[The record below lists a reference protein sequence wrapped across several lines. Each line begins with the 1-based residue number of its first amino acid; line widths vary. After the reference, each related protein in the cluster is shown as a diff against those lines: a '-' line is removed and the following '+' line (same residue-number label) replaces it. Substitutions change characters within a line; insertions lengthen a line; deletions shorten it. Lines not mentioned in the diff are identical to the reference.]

1 MKFGLTFLLIIV
13 LLAACAEQQTPKSYD
28 WQLRARFPV
37 PQVPENNPMT
47 AEKVELGRHL
57 FYDTRLSFN
66 EKQSCA
72 SCHQQQ
78 HAFAEPLLTSVG
90 TTGEVHRR
98 NSLALVNVAYNK
110 TLTWAHDQLTTIER
124 QVLIPM
130 FGEQPIELGITGHE
144 TPILAKLVADERY
157 QQLFNEA
164 YPNRKVSFELISHAL
179 ASFVR
184 SLTSFN
190 SRFDAYAYDM
200 QDDALTDS
208 ELRGMALFFSE
219 KLECHHCHG
228 GFNFTQSTSHEKQP
242 LDRRPFHNTGLYNV
256 MVEFSY
262 PSKDLG
268 LYEVSLNPR
277 DVGRF
282 RAPTLRNIEKTAPYM
297 HDGSISTLEQ
307 VVDFYSDGG
316 RHIKQG
322 EFAGDGRENPLKSQ
336 FVKGFELNAEEKQ
349 DLLNFMKSLTDD
361 SFLTNKKHGN
371 PWDTRK

>member
-256 MVEFSY
+256 MGEFSY

>member
-1 MKFGLTFLLIIV
+1 MKFGLIFLLIIV
-13 LLAACAEQQTPKSYD
+13 LLGACSEQQTPKSYD
-28 WQLRARFPV
+28 WQLRTRFPV

-144 TPILAKLVADERY
+144 TSILAKLVADERY

-164 YPNRKVSFELISHAL
+164 YPNKQVSFELISHAL

-200 QDDALTDS
+200 QDEALTDS

-256 MVEFSY
+256 MEEFSY

-307 VVDFYSDGG
+307 VVDFYSAGG

-322 EFAGDGRENPLKSQ
+322 KFIGDGRENPLKSQ
-336 FVKGFELNAEEKQ
+336 FVKGFELNPEEKQ

-361 SFLTNKKHGN
+361 SFLTNKKHSN
-371 PWDTRK
+371 PWDSRK